1 MKTKILITILF
12 IITLFCQSCR
22 SVPEIHKAAQAG
34 NEKKVVELLKD
45 DPNIVNSRDKWGCT
59 PLMYAAGYAQVNIVK
74 LLIAAG
80 ADIDSKGTKGNTVWM
95 SVRGSIYHCKNLE
108 EEIASLQKQKYPQA
122 NIDAF
127 RKIHSPEN
135 QKKWEEILAILIEAK
150 GKTNENAWKTVRF
163 PITKVTLP

>member
-1 MKTKILITILF
+1 MNIKILLITIF
-12 IITLFCQSCR
+12 FATALFCQSCR
-22 SVPEIHKAAQAG
+22 SVPEIHKAAQTG
-34 NEKKVVELLKD
+34 NEKKVIEMIKN
-45 DPNIVNSRDKWGCT
+45 DPDIVNSRDKWGCT

-74 LLIAAG
+74 LFIDAG

-95 SVRGSIYHCKNLE
+95 SVRGNIYYCKNLE

-150 GKTNENAWKTVRF
+150 EKNK
-163 PITKVTLP
+163 